1 MTREQI
7 ISHRN
12 DLYARFRAVLE
23 HTSAGDYTKDVE
35 TLGVKASLAD
45 RTLDQIRHLQAPY

>member
-45 RTLDQIRHLQAPY
+45 RTLDQIRHPQAPY